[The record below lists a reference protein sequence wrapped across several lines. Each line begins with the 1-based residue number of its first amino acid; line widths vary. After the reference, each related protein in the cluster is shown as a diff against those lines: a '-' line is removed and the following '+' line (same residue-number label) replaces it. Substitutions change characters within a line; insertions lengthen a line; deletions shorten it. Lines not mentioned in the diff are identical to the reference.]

1 MQNFLLQPAAEIIGF
16 RMGELLGLSRWRA
29 RFQSVGL
36 DEKLMYDATEKAGTL
51 LVQVERFM
59 RVLST
64 VLQQV
69 CHIVDEFLIFFF
81 I

>member
-1 MQNFLLQPAAEIIGF
+1 
-16 RMGELLGLSRWRA
+16 MGELLGISRWRA
-29 RFQSVGL
+29 RFQDVGL
-36 DEKLMYDATEKAGTL
+36 DEKLMHNATEKVGTL

-69 CHIVDEFLIFFF
+69 CHMEDEFLL
-81 I
+81 